1 MGWWDVVNKRGRMI
15 VKDLLKR
22 NKIIVSI
29 VRALRRLEY
38 RRMARTDARPFNG
51 DHVMA
56 RTVDFL
62 LTECDV
68 KFFIETGTYLG
79 QTCRYLASRHPH
91 LPIITIESNPDF
103 FDSAQSVLR
112 RYANVKS
119 ILGDS
124 AVTVSQLVQDGI
136 EGLPLFFL
144 DAHWG
149 DYLPLTEEIHSIGLH
164 LTDAIMVIHDFQV
177 PGMDYGF
184 DVCKGQAIGI
194 EMLAANINKS
204 KSYQVYCPIYTYEQA
219 FSILPKPN
227 QQLRGYA
234 IIFQGA
240 WKSAERFAASEHVQ
254 WYFLGDL

>member
-1 MGWWDVVNKRGRMI
+1 MT
-15 VKDLLKR
+15 VKDFLKR
-22 NKIIVSI
+22 NKFSVGI
-29 VRALRRLEY
+29 VRELRRIGY

-51 DHVMA
+51 DQIMT

-62 LTECDV
+62 LSGCDV
-68 KFFIETGTYLG
+68 KFFVETGTYLG

-103 FDSAQSVLR
+103 FDSAQRVLR
-112 RYANVKS
+112 QYANVKS

-136 EGLPLFFL
+136 EGVIPLFFL

-149 DYLPLTEEIHSIGLH
+149 DYLPLPEEIHSIAHH

-184 DVCKGQAIGI
+184 DVCKEQAIGT
-194 EMLAANINKS
+194 EMLAANIDKS
-204 KSYQVYCPIYTYEQA
+204 KNYQIYFPNYTYEQA
-219 FSILPKPN
+219 YAVLPQPN
-227 QQLRGYA
+227 QQLKGYA
-234 IIFQGA
+234 IIFQGVREV
-240 WKSAERFAASEHVQ
+240 AELFAANEYAQ
-254 WYFLGDL
+254 WYVRGDL